1 MRILYITYDGLTDHI
16 GRSQVAP
23 YLIGLSRLGYQITV
37 LSAEKSGREKL
48 VSEYATAFRNSK
60 IEWRYVAYRNKP
72 PLLAQAVT
80 LLLLYRQASS
90 VLAAGSFDIV
100 HCRDLLPTAI
110 GYRLKRRFGVKLL
123 YDFRNFTAD
132 GGLERRSFPLVYRYL
147 KRRERVYVRSADRI
161 VCLTERA
168 AEVLSDRY
176 LQDRAESKAL
186 VQVIPCCADFT
197 HFVPLRRSV
206 DGVRRA
212 RQIANVAPGGPVLLY
227 LGSLG
232 PDYLLDKMLL
242 LFRQLLKVRPEA
254 QFLFLTNN
262 GRDLVEEQCR
272 RSGIDL
278 ARIRFVSADRAD
290 VPAYISLV
298 DLSVV
303 FIRASPSK
311 AGCSPTKL
319 AELFACDVPVIANAG
334 VGDLDRI
341 ISPHRNGSVVVENF
355 EEETLLAAVMQ
366 VLDQRATQPVN
377 IRENSREFDLDAGVG
392 RYAAVYAQL
401 LGNAPRP
408 LVEPETTLAA

>member
-1 MRILYITYDGLTDHI
+1 MRILYISYDGITDHI
-16 GRSQVAP
+16 GRSQVAT
-23 YLIGLSRLGYQITV
+23 YLIGLSRLGYRITV
-37 LSAEKSGREKL
+37 VSAEKRGREKL
-48 VSEYATAFRNSK
+48 VAEYGTTFRDSQ
-60 IEWRYVAYRNKP
+60 IDWRYVNYRNKP

-80 LLLLYRQASS
+80 LLLLYQLASS
-90 VLAAGSFDIV
+90 VLAGGSFGIV

-132 GGLERRSFPLVYRYL
+132 GGLERRSFPFVYRYL

-168 AEVLSDRY
+168 AEVLTDRY
-176 LQDRAESKAL
+176 LQDRPDSKAL
-186 VQVIPCCADFT
+186 FQVIPCCADFS
-197 HFVPLRRSV
+197 HFVPLRRSA
-206 DGVRRA
+206 DAVRRA
-212 RQIANVAPGGPVLLY
+212 RQFANIGPGGPVLLY

-242 LFRQLLKVRPEA
+242 LFRQLLKLRPEA

-278 ARIRFVSADRAD
+278 TRIRFVSADRAD
-290 VPAYISLV
+290 VPAYISLA

-341 ISPHRNGSVVVENF
+341 VSPHRNGSVVVEDF
-355 EEETLLAAVMQ
+355 EEETLMSAVLQ
-366 VLDQRATQPVN
+366 VLDQRATRPVN
-377 IRENSREFDLDAGVG
+377 IRENSRKFDLDVGVD
-392 RYAAVYAQL
+392 RYAAVYTQL

-408 LVEPETTLAA
+408 LAEPKTTLAA